1 MSQFISIPNQEVIWK
16 SFQRIPQTKNI
27 PLVELHKWFQ
37 STMSI
42 VYSSIQAN
50 RIQNVNQ
57 QQLLEYNREV
67 VKMLMVHV
75 KEYNN
80 QLQPASTPLQ
90 QSPPQ
95 PPPQIQPNPIPVQP
109 ANVSQATEPTQFYET
124 PEERTQRIFQ
134 EKQKQFQ
141 NFHQK
146 PDLPNPKDLFQEP
159 HDNDTDGAIQNVD
172 ALIEEYQKQREQDI
186 PQYVPI
192 PQPNA
197 TTTTTVEGN
206 PVSASANNNPSNQE
220 LQRAIQQLESR
231 VQILEQTLANLGTF
245 DSVSDQTIQRE
256 T

>member
-1 MSQFISIPNQEVIWK
+1 MSQFISVPNQEAIWK

-27 PLVELHKWFQ
+27 PIMELHKWFQ
-37 STMSI
+37 TTMGI

-80 QLQPASTPLQ
+80 QLQPPSTPL
-90 QSPPQ
+90 PPQ
-95 PPPQIQPNPIPVQP
+95 PPSQTQPNPIQPVQ
-109 ANVSQATEPTQFYET
+109 SDTSMQTQFYET

-159 HDNDTDGAIQNVD
+159 HDNDDGAIQNVD

-192 PQPNA
+192 PQPN
-197 TTTTTVEGN
+197 TTSTTTVEGN
-206 PVSASANNNPSNQE
+206 TVATSTNNNPSNQE

-245 DSVSDQTIQRE
+245 DSVSDQTRPL
-256 T
+256 

>member
-1 MSQFISIPNQEVIWK
+1 MSQFISISNQEVIWK

-37 STMSI
+37 STMGI

-50 RIQNVNQ
+50 RIQNINQ

-80 QLQPASTPLQ
+80 HLQPSTPL
-90 QSPPQ
+90 PPTQ
-95 PPPQIQPNPIPVQP
+95 TQTQTHPQPNPIQPVQ
-109 ANVSQATEPTQFYET
+109 SDTSMQTQFYET

-159 HDNDTDGAIQNVD
+159 TNDDADGAIQNVD
-172 ALIEEYQKQREQDI
+172 ALIEEYQKQREQEV

-197 TTTTTVEGN
+197 TTTVEGN
-206 PVSASANNNPSNQE
+206 TVTTSTNNNPSNQE

-245 DSVSDQTIQRE
+245 DSVSDQSRPL
-256 T
+256 

>member
-27 PLVELHKWFQ
+27 PIMELHKWFQ
-37 STMSI
+37 STMGI

-50 RIQNVNQ
+50 RIQNINQ

-80 QLQPASTPLQ
+80 QLQPLSTPL
-90 QSPPQ
+90 PPQ
-95 PPPQIQPNPIPVQP
+95 PPSQTQPNPIQPVQ
-109 ANVSQATEPTQFYET
+109 SDTSMQTQFYET

-159 HDNDTDGAIQNVD
+159 TNDDTDNAIQNVD
-172 ALIEEYQKQREQDI
+172 ALIEEYQKQREQDV

-197 TTTTTVEGN
+197 TTTTTATTVEGN
-206 PVSASANNNPSNQE
+206 TVTTSTNNNPSNQE

-245 DSVSDQTIQRE
+245 DSVSDQTRPL
-256 T
+256 

>member
-27 PLVELHKWFQ
+27 PIMELHKWFQ
-37 STMSI
+37 STMGI

-50 RIQNVNQ
+50 RIQNINQ

-80 QLQPASTPLQ
+80 QLQPPSTPL
-90 QSPPQ
+90 PPQ
-95 PPPQIQPNPIPVQP
+95 PPSQTQSNPIQPVQ
-109 ANVSQATEPTQFYET
+109 SDTSMQTQFYET

-159 HDNDTDGAIQNVD
+159 HDNDADGAIQNVD
-172 ALIEEYQKQREQDI
+172 ALIEEYQKQREQDV
-186 PQYVPI
+186 PQYEPI

-197 TTTTTVEGN
+197 TSTTSTVESN
-206 PVSASANNNPSNQE
+206 PVATSTNNNPSNQE

-245 DSVSDQTIQRE
+245 DSVSDQSIQRE

>member
-27 PLVELHKWFQ
+27 PIMELHKWFQ

-50 RIQNVNQ
+50 RIQNINQ

-80 QLQPASTPLQ
+80 QLQQPSTLLSPP
-90 QSPPQ
+90 SPPQ
-95 PPPQIQPNPIPVQP
+95 PNPIQPSNMSVT
-109 ANVSQATEPTQFYET
+109 TESTQFYET

-146 PDLPNPKDLFQEP
+146 PDLPNPKELFQEP
-159 HDNDTDGAIQNVD
+159 TNDDADGAIQNVD
-172 ALIEEYQKQREQDI
+172 ALIEEFQKQREQDV
-186 PQYVPI
+186 PQYEPI
-192 PQPNA
+192 PQPN
-197 TTTTTVEGN
+197 TTSTVQSITSTE
-206 PVSASANNNPSNQE
+206 SNQE
-220 LQRAIQQLESR
+220 LQKAIKHLESR

-245 DSVSDQTIQRE
+245 DSVPEQSRPL
-256 T
+256 

>member
-1 MSQFISIPNQEVIWK
+1 M
-16 SFQRIPQTKNI
+16 
-27 PLVELHKWFQ
+27 ELHKWFQ
-37 STMSI
+37 STMGI
-42 VYSSIQAN
+42 VYSSIEAN
-50 RIQNVNQ
+50 RIQNINQ

-80 QLQPASTPLQ
+80 HLQQPSTPL
-90 QSPPQ
+90 PPTQ
-95 PPPQIQPNPIPVQP
+95 TQTHIQPNPIQPVQ
-109 ANVSQATEPTQFYET
+109 SDTSMQTQFYET

-159 HDNDTDGAIQNVD
+159 TNDDTDNAIQNVD
-172 ALIEEYQKQREQDI
+172 ALIEEYQKQREQDV
-186 PQYVPI
+186 PQYDPI

-197 TTTTTVEGN
+197 TSTVEGN
-206 PVSASANNNPSNQE
+206 PVTTSTNNNPSNQE

-245 DSVSDQTIQRE
+245 DSVPEQSRPL
-256 T
+256 

>member
-1 MSQFISIPNQEVIWK
+1 MSQFISVPNQEVIWK

-37 STMSI
+37 TTMSI

-67 VKMLMVHV
+67 VKMLMVRV
-75 KEYNN
+75 KEYN
-80 QLQPASTPLQ
+80 QLQQPSNPLP
-90 QSPPQ
+90 SPPPSLQ
-95 PPPQIQPNPIPVQP
+95 PPSQTQPNPIQP
-109 ANVSQATEPTQFYET
+109 AYVSQTTEPAQFYET

-159 HDNDTDGAIQNVD
+159 TNDDADGAIQNVD
-172 ALIEEYQKQREQDI
+172 ALIEEYQKQREQDV
-186 PQYVPI
+186 PQYEPI

-197 TTTTTVEGN
+197 TSTVESN
-206 PVSASANNNPSNQE
+206 PAITSTNNNPSNQE
-220 LQRAIQQLESR
+220 LQRAITQLESR

-245 DSVSDQTIQRE
+245 DSILDQSRTQ
-256 T
+256 

>member
-37 STMSI
+37 TTMSI
-42 VYSSIQAN
+42 VYGSIQAN

-67 VKMLMVHV
+67 VKMLMVRV
-75 KEYNN
+75 KEYN
-80 QLQPASTPLQ
+80 QLQQPSTPL
-90 QSPPQ
+90 PPQ
-95 PPPQIQPNPIPVQP
+95 PPSQTQPNPIQPVQ
-109 ANVSQATEPTQFYET
+109 SDTSMQTQFYET

-159 HDNDTDGAIQNVD
+159 HDNDDGAIQNVD
-172 ALIEEYQKQREQDI
+172 ALIEEYQKQREQDV
-186 PQYVPI
+186 PQYEPI

-197 TTTTTVEGN
+197 TTTTTTVESN
-206 PVSASANNNPSNQE
+206 PVTTSTNNNPSNQE

-231 VQILEQTLANLGTF
+231 VQILEQTLANLGEF
-245 DSVSDQTIQRE
+245 DSVPDQSIQRE

>member
-1 MSQFISIPNQEVIWK
+1 MSQFISVPNQEVIWK

-27 PLVELHKWFQ
+27 PIMELHKWFQ
-37 STMSI
+37 TTMSI
-42 VYSSIQAN
+42 VYGSIQAN

-67 VKMLMVHV
+67 VKMLMVRV

-80 QLQPASTPLQ
+80 QLQQPSTPLPPP
-90 QSPPQ
+90 SPPQ
-95 PPPQIQPNPIPVQP
+95 SNPIQPSNISVT
-109 ANVSQATEPTQFYET
+109 TEPTQFYET

-159 HDNDTDGAIQNVD
+159 HDNDDDGAIQNVD
-172 ALIEEYQKQREQDI
+172 ALIEEYQKQREQDV
-186 PQYVPI
+186 PQYEPM

-197 TTTTTVEGN
+197 TSTSTVESN
-206 PVSASANNNPSNQE
+206 TVSTSTNNNPSNQE
-220 LQRAIQQLESR
+220 LQRTIQQLESR

-245 DSVSDQTIQRE
+245 DSVPDQSIQRE

>member
-50 RIQNVNQ
+50 RIQNINQ

-80 QLQPASTPLQ
+80 HLQQPSTP
-90 QSPPQ
+90 SPPQ
-95 PPPQIQPNPIPVQP
+95 PPSQTQTNPIQPIQP
-109 ANVSQATEPTQFYET
+109 FNVSTSAPEQYYET

-159 HDNDTDGAIQNVD
+159 TNDNDDGAIQNVD
-172 ALIEEYQKQREQDI
+172 ALIEEYQKQREQDV

-192 PQPNA
+192 PQPNV
-197 TTTTTVEGN
+197 TTTVEGN
-206 PVSASANNNPSNQE
+206 TVATSTNNNPGNQE

-245 DSVSDQTIQRE
+245 DSVSDQSRPL
-256 T
+256 

>member
-37 STMSI
+37 TTMGI
-42 VYSSIQAN
+42 VYSSLQSN

-67 VKMLMVHV
+67 VKMLMVRV

-80 QLQPASTPLQ
+80 QLQSASTPL
-90 QSPPQ
+90 PPPTSSLQ
-95 PPPQIQPNPIPVQP
+95 PPSQTQPNPTQPVQ
-109 ANVSQATEPTQFYET
+109 SDTSMQTQFYET

-159 HDNDTDGAIQNVD
+159 TNDDTDGAIQNVD
-172 ALIEEYQKQREQDI
+172 ALIEEYQKQREQDV
-186 PQYVPI
+186 PQYDPM
-192 PQPNA
+192 PQPNV
-197 TTTTTVEGN
+197 TSTVESN
-206 PVSASANNNPSNQE
+206 TVAASTNNNPSNQE
-220 LQRAIQQLESR
+220 LQRAITQLESR

-245 DSVSDQTIQRE
+245 DSVSDQSIQRE

>member
-67 VKMLMVHV
+67 VKMLMVRV

-80 QLQPASTPLQ
+80 QLQPPSTPL
-90 QSPPQ
+90 PPQ
-95 PPPQIQPNPIPVQP
+95 PPSQTQPNPIQPVQ
-109 ANVSQATEPTQFYET
+109 SDTSMQTQFYET

-146 PDLPNPKDLFQEP
+146 PDLPNPKELFQEP
-159 HDNDTDGAIQNVD
+159 TNDNDDGAIQNVD
-172 ALIEEYQKQREQDI
+172 ALIEEYQKQREQDV
-186 PQYVPI
+186 PQYEPI

-197 TTTTTVEGN
+197 TTTTVESN
-206 PVSASANNNPSNQE
+206 PVTTSTNNNPSNQE

-245 DSVSDQTIQRE
+245 DSDQ
-256 T
+256 

>member
-16 SFQRIPQTKNI
+16 SFQRIPQTKDI

-37 STMSI
+37 STMAT
-42 VYSSIQAN
+42 VYETIQRN
-50 RIQNVNQ
+50 QIKNVNQ
-57 QQLLEYNREV
+57 YELQQYNREV

-75 KEYNN
+75 KEYF
-80 QLQPASTPLQ
+80 QKPQAQVQAQSHQYPVQPVQSLPTPAPASTP
-90 QSPPQ
+90 
-95 PPPQIQPNPIPVQP
+95 
-109 ANVSQATEPTQFYET
+109 TPTQFYET

-159 HDNDTDGAIQNVD
+159 INDDADGAIQNVD
-172 ALIEEYQKQREQDI
+172 ALIEEYQKQRNQDV
-186 PQYVPI
+186 PQYEPI

-197 TTTTTVEGN
+197 TSTVESD
-206 PVSASANNNPSNQE
+206 PVATSTNNNPSNQE

-245 DSVSDQTIQRE
+245 DSVSDQSIPL
-256 T
+256 

>member
-37 STMSI
+37 TTMSI
-42 VYSSIQAN
+42 VYGSIQAN

-67 VKMLMVHV
+67 VKMLMVRV
-75 KEYNN
+75 KEYN
-80 QLQPASTPLQ
+80 QLQQPSTQLPPP
-90 QSPPQ
+90 SPPQ
-95 PPPQIQPNPIPVQP
+95 PNPIQPSNISVT
-109 ANVSQATEPTQFYET
+109 TEPTQFYET

-159 HDNDTDGAIQNVD
+159 HDNDDGAIQNVD
-172 ALIEEYQKQREQDI
+172 ALIEEYQKQREQDV
-186 PQYVPI
+186 PQYEPI

-197 TTTTTVEGN
+197 TTTTTVESN
-206 PVSASANNNPSNQE
+206 TVSTSTNNNPSNQE
-220 LQRAIQQLESR
+220 LQKAI
-231 VQILEQTLANLGTF
+231 
-245 DSVSDQTIQRE
+245 DSQP
-256 T
+256 

>member
-27 PLVELHKWFQ
+27 PIMELHKWFQ

-50 RIQNVNQ
+50 RIQNINQ

-80 QLQPASTPLQ
+80 QLQQPSTQLPPTPPTQTNPIQPIQPFNVSTPAPEQ
-90 QSPPQ
+90 Y
-95 PPPQIQPNPIPVQP
+95 
-109 ANVSQATEPTQFYET
+109 YET

-146 PDLPNPKDLFQEP
+146 PDLPNPKELFQEP
-159 HDNDTDGAIQNVD
+159 TNDDADGAIQNVD
-172 ALIEEYQKQREQDI
+172 ALIEEYQKQREQDV
-186 PQYVPI
+186 PQYEPI

-197 TTTTTVEGN
+197 TTTVQSITSTE
-206 PVSASANNNPSNQE
+206 SNQE
-220 LQRAIQQLESR
+220 LQKAIKQLESR

-245 DSVSDQTIQRE
+245 DSVPEQSRPL
-256 T
+256 

>member
-37 STMSI
+37 TTMSI
-42 VYSSIQAN
+42 VYGSIQAN

-75 KEYNN
+75 KEYN
-80 QLQPASTPLQ
+80 QLQQPSTQLPPP
-90 QSPPQ
+90 SPPQ
-95 PPPQIQPNPIPVQP
+95 PNPIQPSNISVT
-109 ANVSQATEPTQFYET
+109 TEPTQFYET

-159 HDNDTDGAIQNVD
+159 HDNDDGAIQNVD
-172 ALIEEYQKQREQDI
+172 ALIEEYQKQREQDV
-186 PQYVPI
+186 PQYEPI

-197 TTTTTVEGN
+197 TTTTTTTVESN
-206 PVSASANNNPSNQE
+206 TVSTSTNNNPSNQE
-220 LQRAIQQLESR
+220 LQKAIIQLERR

-245 DSVSDQTIQRE
+245 DSVSDQSVDQSRPN
-256 T
+256 

>member
-37 STMSI
+37 TTMGI

-50 RIQNVNQ
+50 RIQNINQ

-67 VKMLMVHV
+67 VKMLMVQV

-80 QLQPASTPLQ
+80 QLQPPSTPL
-90 QSPPQ
+90 PPQ
-95 PPPQIQPNPIPVQP
+95 PPSQIQSNPIQPVQ
-109 ANVSQATEPTQFYET
+109 SDTSMQTQFYET

-159 HDNDTDGAIQNVD
+159 TNDDTDNAIQNVD
-172 ALIEEYQKQREQDI
+172 ALIEEYQKQREQDV

-197 TTTTTVEGN
+197 TTTTTTTATTVEGN
-206 PVSASANNNPSNQE
+206 TVATSTDNNPSNQE

-245 DSVSDQTIQRE
+245 DSVSDQSRPL
-256 T
+256 

>member
-27 PLVELHKWFQ
+27 PIMELHKWFQ
-37 STMSI
+37 STMGI

-50 RIQNVNQ
+50 RIQNINQ

-80 QLQPASTPLQ
+80 HLQPSTPLPPTQ
-90 QSPPQ
+90 TQTQTQSNP
-95 PPPQIQPNPIPVQP
+95 IQPVQ
-109 ANVSQATEPTQFYET
+109 SDTSMQTQFYET

-159 HDNDTDGAIQNVD
+159 TNDDADGAIQNVD

-186 PQYVPI
+186 PQYEPI
-192 PQPNA
+192 PQPNTTSTA
-197 TTTTTVEGN
+197 TATVESN
-206 PVSASANNNPSNQE
+206 PVATSTNNNPSNQE

-245 DSVSDQTIQRE
+245 DSVSDQSIQRE

>member
-27 PLVELHKWFQ
+27 PIMELHKWFQ
-37 STMSI
+37 STMGI

-50 RIQNVNQ
+50 RIQNINQ

-80 QLQPASTPLQ
+80 HLQQPSTPL
-90 QSPPQ
+90 PPTQ
-95 PPPQIQPNPIPVQP
+95 TQTHPQPNPIQPVQ
-109 ANVSQATEPTQFYET
+109 SDTSMQTQFYET

-159 HDNDTDGAIQNVD
+159 TNDDTDNAIQNVD
-172 ALIEEYQKQREQDI
+172 ALIEEYQKQREQDV
-186 PQYVPI
+186 PQYDPI

-197 TTTTTVEGN
+197 TSTVEGN
-206 PVSASANNNPSNQE
+206 PVTTSTNNNPSNQE

-245 DSVSDQTIQRE
+245 DSVSDQSRPL
-256 T
+256 